1 MLCNKS
7 NPGRRRAAFHL
18 CSASAGRASIA
29 PLAPRCTS
37 AAPRWFP
44 DVVSNRTTLL
54 RGSAPKQE
62 AAPHTQHGLSHA
74 LRSQPGFLGSPDLA
88 SSTRAAAF
96 RCQLDQGVK
105 FLGRSH
111 LFNPQSHGFGAEV
124 IGMLLPSSEGLASAP
139 SQALTGPSCPASGR
153 FLVGE
158 IRARASHFYCS
169 ASAPLGAIHQ
179 VSQDVTEFDLKQPL
193 AQKTI
198 PLLWEILVRDIKKD
212 VGGCIGS

>member
-1 MLCNKS
+1 M
-7 NPGRRRAAFHL
+7 
-18 CSASAGRASIA
+18 
-29 PLAPRCTS
+29 
-37 AAPRWFP
+37 
-44 DVVSNRTTLL
+44 SNRTTLL
-54 RGSAPKQE
+54 QGSAPKQE
-62 AAPHTQHGLSHA
+62 AAPCTQHGLSHA

-139 SQALTGPSCPASGR
+139 SHARTGPSCPASGR
-153 FLVGE
+153 VLVGE
-158 IRARASHFYCS
+158 IRARASHFYCL
-169 ASAPLGAIHQ
+169 ASALLGAIHQ
-179 VSQDVTEFDLKQPL
+179 ISQDFTDFDMKQPL

-198 PLLWEILVRDIKKD
+198 PFLGEILVRDIKKD